1 MFAPPEVFRAL
12 TEYHELCSGRNEDL
26 FLKKG
31 YILINKIS
39 EEAKKNLEV
48 QDAIPQSYLEDFR
61 VSLEKIVLKAVQFSE
76 IYKSERRQRPTVK
89 EKLKII
95 EEYENYG

>member
-48 QDAIPQSYLEDFR
+48 QDAIS
-61 VSLEKIVLKAVQFSE
+61 
-76 IYKSERRQRPTVK
+76 
-89 EKLKII
+89 
-95 EEYENYG
+95 